1 MSLKINWQ
9 PGEWDSASTDQ
20 RDLAGG
26 EEKRRNYSW
35 HYFLAPAVRVRPAA
49 AACKVVGEHL
59 TLEIYYQHQ
68 PSSLPVSI
76 STHSNCGWSQTLS
89 LLDLECLVWCKDHIH
104 RMVIVEGR
112 CTMARSS
119 SFRSKLFIGW
129 HKSIVS
135 SDWSDT
141 MVWFGQILLYFNYCH
156 PIHMILGFNKQ
167 FIMKS
172 EE

>member
-9 PGEWDSASTDQ
+9 PGEWDSASTDE

-35 HYFLAPAVRVRPAA
+35 HYLLAPAVRVRPAA

-89 LLDLECLVWCKDHIH
+89 LLDLECWSDVSEVSV
-104 RMVIVEGR
+104 RMSVR
-112 CTMARSS
+112 LRK
-119 SFRSKLFIGW
+119 FKIGW
-129 HKSIVS
+129 EYHQTIVRVQNKTEG
-135 SDWSDT
+135 DT
-141 MVWFGQILLYFNYCH
+141 EACHQSTLLDDLLSYSVMR
-156 PIHMILGFNKQ
+156 IIQGVLMILSANVWQ
-167 FIMKS
+167 YVQ
-172 EE
+172 

>member
-20 RDLAGG
+20 RDLAGA

-35 HYFLAPAVRVRPAA
+35 HYLLAPAVRARPAA

-68 PSSLPVSI
+68 PSSFPVSI

-89 LLDLECLVWCKDHIH
+89 LLDLECGSDVSEVSV
-104 RMVIVEGR
+104 RMSVR
-112 CTMARSS
+112 LRK
-119 SFRSKLFIGW
+119 FKIGW
-129 HKSIVS
+129 EYHQTIVRVQNKTEG
-135 SDWSDT
+135 DTEAWST
-141 MVWFGQILLYFNYCH
+141 LLNDLLSYSVMRIIQGVTGC
-156 PIHMILGFNKQ
+156 PDDIVC
-167 FIMKS
+167 
-172 EE
+172 